1 MVALLFALSAV
12 VALAQVAPDK
22 LYIDVIS
29 GKTDPEAIPDVDA
42 QLIWLLAAAPG
53 SPTGSSNSQK

>member
-1 MVALLFALSAV
+1 MLRPIVVALLFALSAV

-29 GKTDPEAIPDVDA
+29 GKTNLK
-42 QLIWLLAAAPG
+42 QSLM
-53 SPTGSSNSQK
+53 STRN